1 MFEYVWICLD
11 RLGHMWASLDRFGY
25 FRIVSDMFVN
35 VLLGLDKFRFVLG
48 YMFVLFICLLDL
60 WFGSIFSKL
69 AKFFMNWAKKLR
81 LRHRCKV
88 PKLLGIL
95 HCYRA

>member
-1 MFEYVWICLD
+1 MDKFGQVWI
-11 RLGHMWASLDRFGY
+11 S
-25 FRIVSDMFVN
+25 SDS
-35 VLLGLDKFRFVLG
+35 FRFVCKCSAGFRQVQICFGL
-48 YMFVLFICLLDL
+48 YVCFVCLFVCLLDL